1 MRSQNIFQKERDET
15 YKILPIFIIS
25 IVYQILVKRCNIFHY
40 AIFLLHIL
48 IRLFAEGET
57 RNNLSEGEKI
67 IRLYKTLLRTDL
79 DQGRG
84 EGGGN
89 FHRRKLK
96 LVSLASVE
104 ELDGSCLSSSEP
116 RNTVIRRAM
125 ANDGMPA
132 IFKTFPLASDLLFLI
147 HRASLIQRSGI

>member
-15 YKILPIFIIS
+15 YKILPIFIIL

-48 IRLFAEGET
+48 IRLFTEGET

-79 DQGRG
+79 DQGR
-84 EGGGN
+84 N

>member
-1 MRSQNIFQKERDET
+1 MRSQYIFQKERDET
-15 YKILPIFIIS
+15 YKILPIFIIL

-79 DQGRG
+79 DQGR
-84 EGGGN
+84 N

>member
-48 IRLFAEGET
+48 IRLFTEGET

-79 DQGRG
+79 DQGR
-84 EGGGN
+84 N

>member
-1 MRSQNIFQKERDET
+1 MRSQYIFQKERDET

-48 IRLFAEGET
+48 IRLFTEGET

-79 DQGRG
+79 DQGR
-84 EGGGN
+84 N